1 MIYRLRKEK
10 TRYGVTRGRCYTGL
24 HLGLRSWYIPH
35 DRKLA
40 GLKINDWH
48 GLTETKVVK

>member
-1 MIYRLRKEK
+1 MIYRQRKEK

-35 DRKLA
+35 DKKLS
-40 GLKINDWH
+40 GLKINDRN
-48 GLTETKVVK
+48 GIEEVIK